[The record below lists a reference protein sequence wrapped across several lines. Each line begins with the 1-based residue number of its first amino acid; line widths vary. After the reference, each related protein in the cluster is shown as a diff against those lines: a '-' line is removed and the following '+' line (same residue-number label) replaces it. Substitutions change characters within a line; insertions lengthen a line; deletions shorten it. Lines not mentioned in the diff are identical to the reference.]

1 MIDAM
6 IAENGRDSV
15 PSELLAFLG
24 TVNNKVLNEHM
35 L

>member
-1 MIDAM
+1 M

-15 PSELLAFLG
+15 PSELLAFVG
-24 TVNNKVLNEHM
+24 VVNNKVLNEQM